1 MKLKVI
7 LFLLVLTT
15 SGFVYAAN
23 SSIQLP
29 FYSEDLSL
37 NFNPEMI
44 LNTKIPVEEGAMVAY
59 YQDMEQVDY
68 QTLLDDLQQKKQ
80 HLELNDWLY
89 YELLRKVIAKIY
101 KNHPSVN
108 QELTTWFLLSKA
120 GYDTRLTYRK
130 KKTYVYVY
138 TQDEVF
144 EVPLIKE
151 GDRTYVNL
159 TSIHN
164 KNAVQEALYML
175 NFVPNP
181 EGGSLSFYLKNLPKL
196 SPQMKTR
203 ELKFF
208 FDKATYQMKV
218 KFDQTVIDL
227 MSQYPFFAEKEYL
240 EVPLSPTVARSL
252 LPQLR
257 DLIKD
262 KTEKEALEFLVAFTR
277 SSFKY
282 KEDKEYFGVSKPM
295 IADEVFYYPF
305 SDCEDRSALFYS
317 LVKELLQ
324 LPMVIVAFEDHL
336 TIAVAIPQFEGKSI
350 RFKGND
356 YYICD
361 PTGPI
366 NSTVVGEF
374 PSGYKNK
381 PFEIIG
387 FYQ

>member
-7 LFLLVLTT
+7 LFVFTFTAWGIGL
-15 SGFVYAAN
+15 AN
-23 SSIQLP
+23 NQIALS
-29 FYSEDLSL
+29 FYSENINLS
-37 NFNPEMI
+37 FNPEMI
-44 LNTKIPVEEGAMVAY
+44 LGTKISVEESKMVAF
-59 YQDMEQVDY
+59 YQEMEQVDY
-68 QTLLDDLQQKKQ
+68 QTFLNN
-80 HLELNDWLY
+80 LEEKRETLALNDWLY
-89 YELLRKVIAKIY
+89 YSLLRQAIDQIY
-101 KNHPSVN
+101 ARKSPLHR
-108 QELTTWFLLSKA
+108 ELVSWFLLSKA

-130 KKTYVYVY
+130 KNAFVYVY
-138 TQDEVF
+138 TSDEVF

-151 GDRTYVNL
+151 DDRTYVNL
-159 TSIHN
+159 TSILS
-164 KNAVQEALYML
+164 KNNIQEALYML
-175 NFVPNP
+175 NYIPNP
-181 EGGSLSFYLKNLPKL
+181 EGKALSFYLKELPKL
-196 SPQMKTR
+196 QPQMKSR
-203 ELKFF
+203 DLKFY

-218 KFDQTVIDL
+218 KFDQTIIDL
-227 MSQYPFFAEKEYL
+227 MSEYPFFAEKEYL
-240 EVPLSPTVARSL
+240 EVPLSSTVAHSL
-252 LPQLR
+252 LPQLK
-257 DLIKD
+257 DLIKG

-277 SSFKY
+277 SSFRY

-336 TIAVAIPQFEGKSI
+336 TIGVAIPKFEGDSI

-366 NSTVVGEF
+366 NSKVVGEF
-374 PSGYKNK
+374 PSGYHNK

>member
-7 LFLLVLTT
+7 IYWFALTT
-15 SGFVYAAN
+15 GSFGWAN
-23 SSIQLP
+23 QTIETQ
-29 FYSEDLSL
+29 FYSEKLSL
-37 NFNPEMI
+37 AYNPEMI
-44 LNTKIPVEEGAMVAY
+44 LNQKIEVEEADMIQY
-59 YQDMEQVDY
+59 YQAMEKVDY
-68 QTLLDDLQQKKQ
+68 QTFLQDIQEKKEV
-80 HLELNDWLY
+80 LGLNDWLY
-89 YELLRKVIAKIY
+89 YQLLRKALDKIY
-101 KNHPSVN
+101 SRQPVVN
-108 QELTTWFLLSKA
+108 RELTSWFLLSKA

-130 KKTYVYVY
+130 RNAYVYVY
-138 TQDEVF
+138 TRDEVF

-159 TSIHN
+159 TSIHS
-164 KNAVQEALYML
+164 KNNIQEALYML

-181 EGGSLSFYLKNLPKL
+181 EGMALSFYLKELHKL
-196 SPQMKTR
+196 QTKMKTR
-203 ELKFF
+203 ESKFHF
-208 FDKATYQMKV
+208 HKATYQMKV

-240 EVPLSPTVARSL
+240 EVPLSSTVSQSL
-252 LPQLR
+252 LPQLK

-282 KEDKEYFGVSKPM
+282 KEDKEYFGASKPM

-305 SDCEDRSALFYS
+305 SDCEDRSALFYA

-324 LPMVIVAFEDHL
+324 LPMVIIAFEDHL
-336 TIAVAIPQFEGKSI
+336 TIGVAIPQFNGNPI
-350 RFKGND
+350 RFNGND
-356 YYICD
+356 YFICD

-374 PSGYKNK
+374 PSGYQNK